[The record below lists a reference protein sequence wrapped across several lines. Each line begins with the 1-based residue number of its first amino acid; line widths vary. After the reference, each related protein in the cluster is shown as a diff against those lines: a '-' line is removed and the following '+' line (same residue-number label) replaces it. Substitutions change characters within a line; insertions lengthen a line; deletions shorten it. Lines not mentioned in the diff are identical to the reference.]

1 MIRGVDAAEVE
12 WDRIE
17 PFLKN
22 FADRSHG
29 FWTVRSLW
37 DAIEAER
44 KQVYVVDDYR
54 AVILTSVGDEYI
66 RIEAAAGSDRESW
79 QAELDD
85 LMADWARASG
95 RSRIFC
101 LARPGWAR
109 FAKLRGYRE
118 IHREFVREI

>member
-1 MIRGVDAAEVE
+1 MIAGVEAAAVD
-12 WDRIE
+12 WDRME

-29 FWTVRSLW
+29 RWTVHSLW
-37 DAIEAER
+37 QAIEAER
-44 KQVYVVDDYR
+44 FQAYVVDDYK
-54 AVILTSVGDEYI
+54 AVALTTVGDDYI

-79 QAELDD
+79 QADLDD
-85 LMADWARASG
+85 MMADWARETG

-101 LARPGWAR
+101 LARPGWAS
-109 FAKLRGYRE
+109 FAKSRGYRE